1 MSVKKEDESKVEQNK
16 KEESVVEEPVTK
28 EAEGY
33 EDLEIVSEKMFTI
46 PFRKVWIT
54 PRKKRAPKAIRV
66 IRDYMKR
73 HMKAENIIIS
83 NEINE
88 QVWSKGIEKPPR
100 KLKVRAVK
108 DKENRVIVFPI
119 KT

>member
-1 MSVKKEDESKVEQNK
+1 MSASKEEKSQVEKSKEEEPKKEKPITE
-16 KEESVVEEPVTK
+16 
-28 EAEGY
+28 EAE
-33 EDLEIVSEKMFTI
+33 ETEELEIVAEKMFTI
-46 PFRKVWIT
+46 NFRKVWIT
-54 PRKKRAPKAIRV
+54 PRKKRAPRAIEV
-66 IRDYMKR
+66 MKEYMKR

-108 DKENRVIVFPI
+108 DKENRVIVFPT
-119 KT
+119 KA